1 MSQKQDLRKI
11 FALYSAITGIGFGAV
26 GLGLWYHNSKEQEVD
41 TKPPVEITEPVRE
54 DISPQP

>member
-26 GLGLWYHNSKEQEVD
+26 GLGLWYHNSKERGVN
-41 TKPPVEITEPVRE
+41 TKSPVEIVEPVKE
-54 DISPQP
+54 DASPQP